1 MREAAA
7 LLAGM
12 GVFLLLTG
20 RRPAKLAER
29 VGIYLGLTH
38 SQRPPKERPSG
49 LRQAGLGW
57 DAGQLL
63 ARRLV
68 VGGCGAFVGLLLA
81 QGDLFMT
88 GPGRSAPGLGVAG
101 AAAGVLA
108 LNMWVTTRRE
118 RRAESLRQELPSVAD
133 GLALQVV
140 AGESVA
146 TAIEHYTGQA
156 QGVAAQE
163 LAGAVAAY
171 RDGQALPEA
180 LTRVAR
186 HSSHIEAAR
195 LYQLLGH
202 AHQTGGR
209 LVEALSELATDYR
222 AALARD
228 LTAEGGRRALAVYG
242 PILALMIP
250 VSVLFLM
257 YPTLVGLRQLAGSP

>member
-12 GVFLLLTG
+12 AVFLFLTG
-20 RRPAKLAER
+20 RRPAKLVER
-29 VGIYLGLTH
+29 VGTYLGLRVLPR
-38 SQRPPKERPSG
+38 SSNVRPSG

-57 DAGQLL
+57 DAGQHL

-68 VGGCGAFVGLLLA
+68 AGGCGAFVGLLLA
-81 QGDLFMT
+81 QGDLLLT

-101 AAAGVLA
+101 TAAGVLG

-118 RRAESLRQELPSVAD
+118 HRAESLRQELPSVAD

-146 TAIEHYTGQA
+146 TAIEHYTREA

-163 LAGAVAAY
+163 LAGAVDAY
-171 RDGQALPEA
+171 REGQGLAEA
-180 LTRVAR
+180 LSLVAR
-186 HSSHIEAAR
+186 QSAHTEAAR
-195 LYQLLGH
+195 LYQLLGQ

-209 LVEALSELATDYR
+209 LVEALAELATDYR
-222 AALARD
+222 AALARE

-250 VSVLFLM
+250 VTVLFLM